1 MSEVHLRRAT
11 GGDVAAIVAL
21 LADDDLGA
29 AREAPEDLATYQRAF
44 AAIEAN
50 PSELLVVA
58 ERGGQVVGT
67 VQVSFLPGL
76 SRAGALRAQLEG
88 VRVARAERGAGVGR
102 AMITW
107 AVEVARSRGCSLVQL
122 SSDAS
127 RAQAHRLYEDLGFT
141 TSHHG
146 YKLPLDQ
153 PESPQGAAG
162 GGLRTGSMTVATT
175 YDEEVDAGYLYLG
188 PRGGPGSVA
197 RTIEATEGQDAD
209 FMVNLDLSHDGH
221 LVGVEIVGASDALDE
236 QAFAD
241 FTRQQH

>member
-1 MSEVHLRRAT
+1 MSEVHLRRAS

-29 AREAPEDLATYQRAF
+29 ARETPEDLAPYRRAF
-44 AAIEAN
+44 AAIEADL
-50 PSELLVVA
+50 SELLVVA

-88 VRVARAERGAGVGR
+88 VRVARTARGAGVGQ
-102 AMITW
+102 AMISW
-107 AVEVARSRGCSLVQL
+107 AVEVARTRGCSLVQL

-127 RAQAHRLYEDLGFT
+127 RAKAHRFYEDLGFT
-141 TSHHG
+141 ASHRG
-146 YKLPLDQ
+146 YKLALDQ

-162 GGLRTGSMTVATT
+162 GGLRTGSMRVVTT

-188 PRGGPGSVA
+188 PRGGAGSVA
-197 RTIEATEGQDAD
+197 RTIEATEGQGVD
-209 FMVNLDLSHDGH
+209 FMVNLDLSHHGH
-221 LVGVEIVGASDALDE
+221 LVGIEVVGVRDALGE
-236 QAFAD
+236 QAFAA